1 MYRHDS
7 NLKSQPKN
15 TKQVIRMASVITKIK
30 LPVDHKTIPAHT
42 QLLQLLL
49 FVNRVCVKENMHEH
63 LAGKNG

>member
-1 MYRHDS
+1 M
-7 NLKSQPKN
+7 
-15 TKQVIRMASVITKIK
+15 TSVITKIK
-30 LPVDHKTIPAHT
+30 LPVDHKTIPADT